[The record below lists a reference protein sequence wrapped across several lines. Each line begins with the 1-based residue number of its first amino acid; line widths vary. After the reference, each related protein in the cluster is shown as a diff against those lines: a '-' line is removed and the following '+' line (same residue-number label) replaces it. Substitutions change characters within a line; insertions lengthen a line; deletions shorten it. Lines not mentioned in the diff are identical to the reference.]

1 MKIYPEFP
9 LHRFKD
15 PMRRAEKK
23 LYDQLAQT
31 DIQGYTL
38 YEAYPSRMAPQL
50 DFGIW
55 LEEVARIAL
64 QCKGG
69 IHRVHR
75 GEWQLR
81 TNQGWERKNRSPI
94 MGTRDSAMAL
104 REAMERGGGRGVFV
118 IAALIFPD
126 MEYDQF
132 LADRAAE
139 QKVHTLFGYEELV
152 DRLVALA
159 DDQKNPLSPHPP
171 ADPAGGG
178 VGHAGAWTS
187 CRTRAAPDRHTK
199 RRDSQSLRHP
209 GRRAGR
215 LARSAAHRVTGP
227 ASPSST
233 LRAAMG
239 HRGGALPN

>member
-94 MGTRDSAMAL
+94 METRDSAMAL

-118 IAALIFPD
+118 IAALIFPN

-152 DRLVALA
+152 NRLVALA
-159 DDQKNPLSPHPP
+159 DDQKILYPPTHRQILQEVESVMPELGHPAEP
-171 ADPAGGG
+171 EQPRIVIQNVETLNFYVTPDDVQGGLLDLP
-178 VGHAGAWTS
+178 
-187 CRTRAAPDRHTK
+187 RTE
-199 RRDSQSLRHP
+199 
-209 GRRAGR
+209 
-215 LARSAAHRVTGP
+215 
-227 ASPSST
+227 
-233 LRAAMG
+233 
-239 HRGGALPN
+239 